1 MKNQETMTAA
11 TRTLLLRGMFIRHGL
26 LLILSSC
33 FHIILLFPQ
42 KHNLDIFGSEGILFL
57 PFEYWLCGAL
67 TLGCAGFLFQSLLR
81 IYQHG
86 RGKDISGTSGLSDLF
101 YFSVFPLPLYLLTFP
116 AHVFSSLLGLS
127 VCVIQGYYVVLSG
140 TDAKSRLQS
149 WVLRQS
155 QREKRMELLVTPELL
170 LLCLMSLAGLF
181 FLLLLR
187 TTQPFETTGIQAN
200 MLLIYSSASFLL
212 ILALEL
218 NVCKFLFRQAKDFAK
233 AQADS
238 ARTWRFYLF
247 RTFPWSFW
255 AGFLVLLLAIFCL
268 PKFAWWKF
276 WHWVVLLHQLFG
288 YLFLR
293 SILGRPNLIWKWL
306 LENPGQMLVTSFLFL
321 IVSGAAFLNLPLC
334 SSSGESLGILNSLFT
349 STSAVCVTGLSVLD
363 ISTAFST
370 TGKVALAVLIQL
382 GGLGIMSLSTF
393 IAMLLGRK
401 LGLFGNAAMRQ
412 SIGEEH
418 SQQAKRLLAV
428 IVLGT
433 FIIEA
438 AGTALLTRFY
448 QQQPGWDF
456 LRSLGYGAFM
466 SISAFCNA
474 GFSLHSDNLMC
485 FASEPFILLVLS
497 GLLVTGGLGFA
508 VLINVFK
515 CISDRRKLSLGVY
528 ERIVLLTTLLLYCS
542 GFLLFYFFENESLLS
557 PLSFPD
563 RLCNAWFQAASPRT
577 AGFNSLD
584 MTQLQSSSR
593 ILLMLLMFIGGNSA
607 STAGGIKVGT
617 ASLMFMTL
625 HTWLRGRN
633 RVVIGQRSIPHGI
646 IQQAI
651 TVILLTGGIVLGG
664 TLLLAIILPQARL
677 DDVIFEV
684 VSAIGT
690 VGLSTGLTGS
700 LNASGKC
707 LIIFLMF
714 LGRVGPVTFL
724 LTLRSAKTG
733 NIDYP
738 PTRFLIG

>member
-1 MKNQETMTAA
+1 MKNQETMTAV

-42 KHNLDIFGSEGILFL
+42 KQNPDIFGSEGILFL
-57 PFEYWLCGAL
+57 PFEYWLCGTL

-81 IYQHG
+81 IYQHA
-86 RGKDISGTSGLSDLF
+86 RGKDLSGTSGLSDLF

-116 AHVFSSLLGLS
+116 AHVFSSSLGLI

-140 TDAKSRLQS
+140 TDAKYRLQS

-170 LLCLMSLAGLF
+170 LLCLMALAGLF

-187 TTQPFETTGIQAN
+187 MTQPFEMAGIQAN
-200 MLLIYSSASFLL
+200 MLLIYSTTSFFL

-218 NVCKFLFRQAKDFAK
+218 NVCRFLFRQAKDFASR
-233 AQADS
+233 QADS
-238 ARTWRFYLF
+238 VRTWRFYLS
-247 RTFPWSFW
+247 RTLPWSFW
-255 AGFLVLLLAIFCL
+255 TGILVLLLAIFAL
-268 PKFAWWKF
+268 TQLHWWQF
-276 WHWVVLLHQLFG
+276 WHWGILLHQFFG

-306 LENPGQMLVTSFLFL
+306 LETPGQMLVTSFLVL
-321 IVSGAAFLNLPLC
+321 IFGGAAFLNLPVC
-334 SSSGESLGILNSLFT
+334 SSSGASLGILNSLFT
-349 STSAVCVTGLSVLD
+349 ATSAVCVTGLTVLD
-363 ISTAFST
+363 VSTALST

-418 SQQAKRLLAV
+418 SRQAKRLLSI

-433 FIIEA
+433 FTIEA
-438 AGTALLTRFY
+438 AGTFLLTRFY
-448 QQQPGWDF
+448 QRTFGWDY
-456 LRSLGYGAFM
+456 LRSLGHGAFM

-474 GFSLHSDNLMC
+474 GFSLHSDNLMS
-485 FASEPFILLVLS
+485 FAQKPFMLLVIS
-497 GLLVTGGLGFA
+497 GLLISGGLGFA

-515 CISDRRKLSLGVY
+515 FFFDRRKLPLGVY
-528 ERIVLLTTLLLYCS
+528 ERMVLLTTLLLCS
-542 GFLLFYFFENESLLS
+542 CGFLLFYLFENDSLLS
-557 PLSFPD
+557 TLSFSD
-563 RLCNAWFQAASPRT
+563 RLCNAWFQAVTPRT

-593 ILLMLLMFIGGNSA
+593 LLLMLLMFIGGNSA
-607 STAGGIKVGT
+607 STAGGVKVGT
-617 ASLMFMTL
+617 VSLMLMTL
-625 HTWLRGRN
+625 HAWLRGRN
-633 RVVIGQRSIPHGI
+633 RVVIGRRSIAPGI
-646 IQQAI
+646 IQQAT
-651 TVILLTGGIVLGG
+651 TVLLLTGGIVLGG
-664 TLLLAIILPQARL
+664 TLLLTVLMPQARL
-677 DDVIFEV
+677 DDVFFEV
-684 VSAIGT
+684 VSAMGT

-700 LNASGKC
+700 LNASGKW

-724 LTLRSAKTG
+724 LTLRTAKTG

>member
-1 MKNQETMTAA
+1 MSSV
-11 TRTLLLRGMFIRHGL
+11 TRMLLLRGMFIRHGL

-42 KHNLDIFGSEGILFL
+42 KHNADIFGSEGILFF
-57 PFEYWLCGAL
+57 PFEYWLSGTL
-67 TLGCAGFLFQSLLR
+67 LLGCAGFLIQSLLR
-81 IYQHG
+81 IYQHAH
-86 RGKDISGTSGLSDLF
+86 GKDLSDTSGLSDLF

-116 AHVFSSLLGLS
+116 AHVFSSLLGLA

-155 QREKRMELLVTPELL
+155 QREKKKELLVTPELL
-170 LLCLMSLAGLF
+170 LLCLMALAGLF

-187 TTQPFETTGIQAN
+187 LTQPFEKAGIQAN

-218 NVCKFLFRQAKDFAK
+218 NLFRFLFRQAQDFART
-233 AQADS
+233 QTES
-238 ARTWRFYLF
+238 SRTWRFYLF
-247 RTFPWSFW
+247 RTLPWSFW
-255 AGFLVLLLAIFCL
+255 AGAIVFLLSLLCL
-268 PKFAWWKF
+268 TQLRWWKF
-276 WHWVVLLHQLFG
+276 WQWGILLHQFFG

-293 SILGRPNLIWKWL
+293 STHERPNLIWKWL
-306 LENPGQMLVTSFLFL
+306 LENPGQMLVTSFLVL
-321 IVSGAAFLNLPLC
+321 IFSGAAFLNLPI
-334 SSSGESLGILNSLFT
+334 SSSTGESLGILNSLFT
-349 STSAVCVTGLSVLD
+349 ATSAVCVTGLTVLD
-363 ISTAFST
+363 ISSALSPA
-370 TGKVALAVLIQL
+370 GKVALAVLIQL

-418 SQQAKRLLAV
+418 SHQAKRVLFV

-433 FIIEA
+433 FAIEA
-438 AGTALLTRFY
+438 TGTALLTRFY
-448 QQQPGWDF
+448 QQNFGWD
-456 LRSLGYGAFM
+456 LLPSLGHGAFM

-485 FASEPFILLVLS
+485 FVQKPFILLVIS
-497 GLLVTGGLGFA
+497 GLLITGGIGFA
-508 VLINVFK
+508 VLINVFR
-515 CISDRRKLSLGVY
+515 CIFDRRKLPLGVY
-528 ERIVLLTTLLLYCS
+528 ERMVLLTTLLLCCC
-542 GFLLFYFFENESLLS
+542 GFALFYVFENESLLS
-557 PLSFPD
+557 SLSFPD
-563 RLCNAWFQAASPRT
+563 RLCNAWFQAVSPRT

-593 ILLMLLMFIGGNSA
+593 VLLMLLMFIGGNSA
-607 STAGGIKVGT
+607 STAGGVKVGT
-617 ASLMFMTL
+617 FALMCITL
-625 HTWLRGRN
+625 HAWLKGQN
-633 RVVIGQRSIPHGI
+633 RVEIGHRSIPQGI
-646 IQQAI
+646 IQQAT
-651 TVILLTGGIVLGG
+651 TVILLTGGIVLVGA
-664 TLLLAIILPQARL
+664 LLLTALMPQARL
-677 DDVIFEV
+677 EDVIFEV

-700 LNASGKC
+700 LNASGKW

-724 LTLRSAKTG
+724 LTLRTAKTG

-738 PTRFLIG
+738 PTRFLVG

>member
-1 MKNQETMTAA
+1 MKNQETMTPV

-42 KHNLDIFGSEGILFL
+42 KHNPDIFGSEGILFL
-57 PFEYWLCGAL
+57 PFEYWLCGTL
-67 TLGCAGFLFQSLLR
+67 LLGCAGFLIQSMLR
-81 IYQHG
+81 IYQHAH
-86 RGKDISGTSGLSDLF
+86 GKDLSGTSGLSDLF

-155 QREKRMELLVTPELL
+155 QREKKMELLVTPELL
-170 LLCLMSLAGLF
+170 LLCLMALSGLV

-187 TTQPFETTGIQAN
+187 LTQPFEKAGIQAN
-200 MLLIYSSASFLL
+200 MLMIYSSASLLL
-212 ILALEL
+212 ILAMEL
-218 NVCKFLFRQAKDFAK
+218 NLFRFLFRQAKDFAK
-233 AQADS
+233 VQTES
-238 ARTWRFYLF
+238 SRTWRFYLF
-247 RTFPWSFW
+247 RPLPWAFW
-255 AGFLVLLLAIFCL
+255 AGALVLLLSIACL
-268 PKFAWWKF
+268 TQLRWWKF
-276 WHWVVLLHQLFG
+276 WHWGILLHQFFG

-293 SILGRPNLIWKWL
+293 SMLGRPNLIWKWL
-306 LENPGQMLVTSFLFL
+306 LENPGQMLVSSFMVL
-321 IVSGAAFLNLPLC
+321 IFSGAAFLNLPVC
-334 SSSGESLGILNSLFT
+334 SSTGESLGMLNSLFT
-349 STSAVCVTGLSVLD
+349 STSAVCVTGLTVLD
-363 ISTAFST
+363 VSTALSPV
-370 TGKVALAVLIQL
+370 GKVALAVLIQL

-418 SQQAKRLLAV
+418 SRQAKKLLSV

-433 FIIEA
+433 LTIEA
-438 AGTALLTRFY
+438 AGTVLLTRFY
-448 QQQPGWDF
+448 QENFGWD
-456 LRSLGYGAFM
+456 LLPSLGHGAFM

-474 GFSLHSDNLMC
+474 GFSLHSDSLMS
-485 FASEPFILLVLS
+485 FAQKPFMLLVIS
-497 GLLVTGGLGFA
+497 SLLITGGLGFA

-515 CISDRRKLSLGVY
+515 CVFDRRKMPLGVY
-528 ERIVLLTTLLLYCS
+528 ERMVLLTTLLLCCC
-542 GFLLFYFFENESLLS
+542 GFVLFYFFENESLLS
-557 PLSFPD
+557 PLSFSE
-563 RLCNAWFQAASPRT
+563 RVSNAWFQAVTPRT

-584 MTQLQSSSR
+584 VTQLQSSSR
-593 ILLMLLMFIGGNSA
+593 VLLMLLMFIGGNSA
-607 STAGGIKVGT
+607 STAGGVKVGT
-617 ASLMFMTL
+617 VSLMCLTL
-625 HTWLRGRN
+625 HGWLHGRN
-633 RVVIGQRSIPHGI
+633 RVVIGHRSIPQGI
-646 IQQAI
+646 IQQAT
-651 TVILLTGGIVLGG
+651 TVILLTGGIILGG
-664 TLLLAIILPQARL
+664 TLLLTFILPQAQL
-677 DDVIFEV
+677 EDVIFEV

-700 LNASGKC
+700 LNASGKW

-724 LTLRSAKTG
+724 LTLRTAKTG